1 MKWKRYNRYSLP
13 PEGVEVLAY
22 NSKWVS
28 DPNSKEVILGK
39 NPKGIRIG
47 RLSNGIFY
55 SASYFESY
63 GYHEYEAL
71 EETPEYWLELPEYP
85 ESENHK
91 IRMWIARDEGIYE
104 EPDDRKPQKGKLHLF
119 YDTPIIERDHDTN
132 TMKWGYAR
140 CIGEIPSHMYPFIEE
155 CTRHEI
161 IGEVEK
167 REDYIFEEEP

>member
-63 GYHEYEAL
+63 GYHE
-71 EETPEYWLELPEYP
+71 
-85 ESENHK
+85 
-91 IRMWIARDEGIYE
+91 
-104 EPDDRKPQKGKLHLF
+104 
-119 YDTPIIERDHDTN
+119 
-132 TMKWGYAR
+132 
-140 CIGEIPSHMYPFIEE
+140 
-155 CTRHEI
+155 
-161 IGEVEK
+161 
-167 REDYIFEEEP
+167 